1 MGGAGPSQAAASIP
15 HTRATMTASGSGARR
30 LVASYRSARSAFLA
44 HHRRW
49 ERASPFYHADE
60 RGAQQDAQQTIEHVV
75 PRSVLIR
82 RGHDE
87 ADRDMHNF
95 VVYPRQLNQVRGVS
109 RFADEARVL
118 DVARGARS
126 DALRIYDASGTPL
139 PPPWMPD
146 ALAQHA
152 DVFRAEGWFAPPRAA
167 RGRIARAVAYMC
179 LAYPGLRRVVATDD
193 GGYGCGYG
201 CGGGGGGT
209 PLNPGSSIIDMT
221 TLRAWHERY
230 PVTPAE
236 TRLDAWIARVQGA
249 PNPFV
254 RRPDLLHA
262 ELRRVGAPVIVL
274 DHTDDEDEYEEDE
287 DADADETEKDDDK
300 GLL

>member
-1 MGGAGPSQAAASIP
+1 
-15 HTRATMTASGSGARR
+15 MTASGSGARR
-30 LVASYRSARSAFLA
+30 LVASYRSARSAFMA
-44 HHRRW
+44 HHRQW
-49 ERASPFYHADE
+49 ERASPFYDPDNEDGAASGADSAASAA
-60 RGAQQDAQQTIEHVV
+60 RAARAGRAGSAAASTIEHVV

-82 RGHDE
+82 RGHAE

-95 VVYPRQLNQVRGVS
+95 VVYPRQLNEVRGVS

-126 DALRIYDASGTPL
+126 NALRIYDARGTAL

-146 ALAQHA
+146 TLAQHA

-167 RGRIARAVAYMC
+167 RGRIARALAYMC
-179 LAYPGLRRVVATDD
+179 LAYPGLRRVVVTGGDGD
-193 GGYGCGYG
+193 GGGVTNTG
-201 CGGGGGGT
+201 
-209 PLNPGSSIIDMT
+209 NAVIDMA

-262 ELRRVGAPVIVL
+262 ELRRMCAPVIVL
-274 DHTDDEDEYEEDE
+274 DHSDDEDDEYEEVHLEE
-287 DADADETEKDDDK
+287 DGEDTDDRDDK
-300 GLL
+300 NIL

>member
-1 MGGAGPSQAAASIP
+1 
-15 HTRATMTASGSGARR
+15 MTASGSGARR
-30 LVASYRSARSAFLA
+30 LYASYRSARSAFMA

-49 ERASPFYHADE
+49 ERASPFYDAAAAAA
-60 RGAQQDAQQTIEHVV
+60 RGTQEAPTIEHVV

-82 RGHDE
+82 RGHSE
-87 ADRDMHNF
+87 AAQDMHNF
-95 VVYPRQLNQVRGVS
+95 VVYPRQLNLVRGVT

-126 DALRIYDASGTPL
+126 NALRIYDAMGTPL

-146 ALAQHA
+146 TLAQHA
-152 DVFRAEGWFAPPRAA
+152 DVFRAEGWFAPPRAC

-179 LAYPGLRRVVATDD
+179 LAYPGLRRVVAMGDD
-193 GGYGCGYG
+193 G
-201 CGGGGGGT
+201 
-209 PLNPGSSIIDMT
+209 PASAASISPGSAVIDLA

-262 ELRRVGAPVIVL
+262 EVRRLGAPVIVL
-274 DHTDDEDEYEEDE
+274 DHTDDEDDDAWEECDSSE
-287 DADADETEKDDDK
+287 DGKSI
-300 GLL
+300 L

>member
-1 MGGAGPSQAAASIP
+1 MQRGQRGPVMRPPASTAAPTA
-15 HTRATMTASGSGARR
+15 ATTTASGSGARR
-30 LVASYRSARSAFLA
+30 LFAAYRSARAAFLA

-49 ERASPFYHADE
+49 PASIGGGDQE
-60 RGAQQDAQQTIEHVV
+60 GASAATIEHVV
-75 PRSVLIR
+75 PRAVLTR
-82 RGHDE
+82 RGHAE
-87 ADRDMHNF
+87 AARDMHNF
-95 VVYPRQLNQVRGVS
+95 VVYPRQLNQVRGVA

-126 DALRIYDASGTPL
+126 NALRIYDAAGAPL

-146 ALAQHA
+146 ALAQRA
-152 DVFRAEGWFAPPRAA
+152 DVFLAEGWFAPPRAC

-179 LAYPGLRRVVATDD
+179 VAYPGLRHAVVAGQDLD
-193 GGYGCGYG
+193 A
-201 CGGGGGGT
+201 
-209 PLNPGSSIIDMT
+209 GSAVIDMA

-236 TRLDAWIARVQGA
+236 ARLDAWIARVQGA

-262 ELRRVGAPVIVL
+262 EMRRLGAPVIVL
-274 DHTDDEDEYEEDE
+274 DHSDDEESC
-287 DADADETEKDDDK
+287 
-300 GLL
+300 